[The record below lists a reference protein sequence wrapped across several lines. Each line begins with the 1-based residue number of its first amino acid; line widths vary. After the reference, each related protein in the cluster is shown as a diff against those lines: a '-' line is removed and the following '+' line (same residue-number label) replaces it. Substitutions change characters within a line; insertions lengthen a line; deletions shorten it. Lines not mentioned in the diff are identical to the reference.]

1 LIKRLLIVLLILVGL
16 AALADRFVASAAG
29 DGAAAEVRRSS
40 RADSAEVKFHGF
52 PFATQAIRGR
62 FDRVDV
68 VARDVPESGLTLTR
82 IDATFTG
89 VRLDLEN
96 ALAGEI
102 SGVPTDSA
110 AATVRVSY
118 ADLNAWLRER
128 GNVSVSWG
136 ATGAVVA
143 GEINVRGA
151 SVSARGVASAA
162 VNDKGVVLRVTEA
175 TAEGVQIPK
184 SALGLLSVQ
193 LNLGD
198 LPFGIKLTSARA
210 DRDGILIRGTA
221 TGIVIPTRR

>member
-1 LIKRLLIVLLILVGL
+1 LIKRLLIVLLILLGL

-29 DGAAAEVRRSS
+29 DGAAAEVRRST
-40 RADSAEVKFHGF
+40 RADSADVTFHGF
-52 PFATQAIRGR
+52 PFAAQAIRGR

-89 VRLDLEN
+89 VRLELDK

-102 SGVPTDSA
+102 SGVPTDA
-110 AATVRVSY
+110 ATATVRVSY

-128 GNVSVSWG
+128 GPLSVAWG
-136 ATGAVVA
+136 ASGAVVS
-143 GEINVRGA
+143 GKINVRGA
-151 SVSARGVASAA
+151 TVSGVGVASAA
-162 VNDKGVVLRVTEA
+162 VNAKGVVLRVTEA

-193 LNLGD
+193 LNLSD
-198 LPFGIKLTSARA
+198 LPFGIKLTSAKA
-210 DRDGILIRGTA
+210 DRDGLLVRGTA

>member
-1 LIKRLLIVLLILVGL
+1 MCERSDGSALTRREVLAAAAGAGAL
-16 AALADRFVASAAG
+16 AALGPQAVANAASG
-29 DGAAAEVRRSS
+29 GAIDFAGSTDA
-40 RADSAEVKFHGF
+40 RAHELE
-52 PFATQAIRGR
+52 RGVWVVALG
-62 FDRVDV
+62 VDV
-68 VARDVPESGLTLTR
+68 QLGRVHRRQPGLAVREPPGGRGVPLHRVPE
-82 IDATFTG
+82 A
-89 VRLDLEN
+89 V
-96 ALAGEI
+96 
-102 SGVPTDSA
+102 
-110 AATVRVSY
+110 
-118 ADLNAWLRER
+118 
-128 GNVSVSWG
+128 

>member
-1 LIKRLLIVLLILVGL
+1 LIKRLLVILLILLGL

-40 RADSAEVKFHGF
+40 RADSADVKFHGF

-89 VRLDLEN
+89 VRLDLDK

-110 AATVRVSY
+110 SATVRVSY
-118 ADLNAWLRER
+118 ADLNAWLRQR
-128 GNVSVSWG
+128 GNLSVAWG
-136 ATGAVVA
+136 ATGAVVS
-143 GEINVRGA
+143 GTINVRG
-151 SVSARGVASAA
+151 VSLAARGVGSAS
-162 VNDKGVVLRVTEA
+162 VNDKGVVIRVTEA
-175 TAEGVQIPK
+175 SAAGVAVPK
-184 SALGLLSVQ
+184 AALGLLSVQ
-193 LNLGD
+193 LNLSD
-198 LPFGIKLTSARA
+198 LPFGIKLTSAKA
-210 DRDGILIRGTA
+210 DRDGLLIRGTA
-221 TGIVIPTRR
+221 TGIVIPTR